1 MQLITDASEDKL
13 RGGFYSPME
22 LAQFILRWVLSKRRK
37 GNMLEPSCGDGVFI
51 KALQQG
57 GWNYSSMTAI
67 ELDKTEAAKA
77 AKIKLPKCKVLNQDF
92 LKYCLTTD
100 DRFDT
105 IVGNPPF
112 IRYQFI
118 NSEQQEMARQIFERS
133 GLKYSKL
140 TNIWVSFVV
149 GASQLL
155 TDNGILGMVIPAE
168 LLQVGYAKVLRD
180 YLARTYNKV
189 SFITFKKL
197 VFPDIQQEVLLLFCE
212 KDGTNNHLI
221 GHIELED
228 ETDLQNFLISDFDNI
243 YNEMDFESNKWTTYF
258 LTKQEVDFLNDIR
271 TKFGI
276 KQIRDYAKVEVGM
289 TTGSNPY
296 FTVPYTTVNEYD
308 LHPYANKLVG
318 RSVQVP
324 SAIFTESDWISNN
337 SREDIRSNIL
347 LFPTLADIKRKNVKR
362 YIQKGIDEKI
372 HEGYKCGIRD
382 EWQIIPSAWIS
393 DALFIRR
400 NNLYPKLI
408 INEAKAYTTDTM
420 HRVSVKDG
428 VNIKSF
434 VASYYNSISLAFSEI
449 CGRSHGG
456 GVLELMPNEVED
468 ILLPYNEA
476 NGALISEID
485 TWLRAKKPISKL
497 LDHTNEII
505 LKEHYGI
512 GDDEIN
518 MANSIWK
525 KLQKRRL
532 GRGGKA

>member
-22 LAQFILRWVLSKRRK
+22 LAEFILRWVFTKRRK
-37 GNMLEPSCGDGVFI
+37 RNMLEPSCGDGVFI

-57 GWNYSSMTAI
+57 RWNYSSMTAI
-67 ELDKTEAAKA
+67 ELDKTEASKA
-77 AKIKLPKCKVLNQDF
+77 ASINLPKCRVLNQDF
-92 LKYCLTTD
+92 LEYCLTTND
-100 DRFDT
+100 KYDT

-118 NSEQQEMARQIFERS
+118 NKEQQEMARQIFERS

-140 TNIWVSFVV
+140 TNTWVSFVV

-155 TDNGILGMVIPAE
+155 TDKGILGMVIPAE

-180 YLARTYNKV
+180 YLAKTFNKV

-197 VFPDIQQEVLLLFCE
+197 VFPVIQQEVLLLFCE
-212 KDGTNNHLI
+212 KDGSNKHLI
-221 GHIELED
+221 GHIELND
-228 ETDLQNFLISDFDNI
+228 ENDLENFLISDFDGV

-258 LTKQEVDFLNDIR
+258 LNKQEVDFLNDIR
-271 TKFGI
+271 NRFGI

-296 FTVPYTTVNEYD
+296 FTVPFTTVNEYD
-308 LHPYANKLVG
+308 LQPYAKKLVG

-324 SAIFTESDWISNN
+324 SAIFTESDWELNN
-337 SREDIRSNIL
+337 TKEDIRSNIL
-347 LFPTLADIKRKNVKR
+347 LFPTRSEIKSKNVKR
-362 YIQKGIDEKI
+362 YLQYGIDEKI

-420 HRVSVKDG
+420 HRVSVNEG
-428 VNIKSF
+428 VNIRAF

-468 ILLPYNEA
+468 IPLPYNEA
-476 NGALISEID
+476 NESLISEID
-485 TWLRAKKPISKL
+485 SWLRAKKPLSEL
-497 LDHTNEII
+497 LDHTNSII
-505 LKEHYGI
+505 LKEHYNI
-512 GDDEIN
+512 GDSEIK
-518 MANSIWK
+518 MANTIWE

-532 GRGGKA
+532 GRGGKV

>member
-22 LAQFILRWVLSKRRK
+22 LAQFILRGVFAKKRRR
-37 GNMLEPSCGDGVFI
+37 NMLEPSCGDGVFI

-57 GWNYSSMTAI
+57 RWNYSSMTAI
-67 ELDKTEAAKA
+67 ELDDKEAAKA
-77 AKIKLPKCKVLNQDF
+77 MAINIANCKVLNRDF
-92 LKYCLTTD
+92 LEYCLTTN
-100 DRFDT
+100 DRYDT

-118 NSEQQEMARQIFERS
+118 NKEQQEMARQIFERS

-155 TDNGILGMVIPAE
+155 TDDGILGMVIPAE

-180 YLARTYNKV
+180 YLAKTFNKV
-189 SFITFKKL
+189 SFISFKKL
-197 VFPDIQQEVLLLFCE
+197 VFPVIQQEVILLFCE
-212 KDGTNNHLI
+212 KDGSKKHLI
-221 GHIELED
+221 GHIELND
-228 ETDLQNFLISDFDNI
+228 ENDLKNFMFDNLDGV
-243 YNEMDFESNKWTTYF
+243 YNEMDFKSSKWTTYF
-258 LTKQEVDFLNDIR
+258 LNKEEVDFLTDIR
-271 TKFGI
+271 TKLNL

-296 FTVPYTTVNEYD
+296 FTVSSAVVNEYS
-308 LHPYANKLVG
+308 LQSYAKRLVG

-324 SAIFTESDWISNN
+324 SAIFTEKDWALNN
-337 SREDIRSNIL
+337 TKEDIRSNIL
-347 LFPTLADIKRKNVKR
+347 LFPTLSKIKSPKVKQ
-362 YIQKGIDEKI
+362 YLQKGIDEKI
-372 HEGYKCGIRD
+372 NEGYKCGIRD
-382 EWQIIPSAWIS
+382 EWQIIPSAWVP

-400 NNLYPKLI
+400 NNLFPKLI
-408 INEAKAYTTDTM
+408 INEACAYTTDTM
-420 HRVSVKDG
+420 HRVSVNEG
-428 VNIKSF
+428 VNIRAF

-468 ILLPYNEA
+468 IPLPYHEDNESLIGEIDSMLRA
-476 NGALISEID
+476 KRPISEI
-485 TWLRAKKPISKL
+485 
-497 LDHTNEII
+497 LDHTNSII
-505 LKEHYGI
+505 LKKNYNIEDSDI
-512 GDDEIN
+512 KI
-518 MANSIWK
+518 ANSIWN

-532 GRGGKA
+532 GRGGKE